1 MMKAVFVN
9 RSKEYVHYV
18 YGPEQLKRLHTLT
31 DIDEN
36 KVYQSVEAL
45 RAQDLSDVEA
55 IFSAWAMLPLTEE
68 EIREIFP
75 SLKAVFY
82 AGGSA
87 RSFAGPFVNS
97 GVKVFSGWHANGKS
111 VAEFTYAQILLASK
125 GFFTVQNT
133 MRASGRMAAHQLFKQ
148 YPGAY
153 GIKVGL
159 LGCGAIGAQV
169 AEMLKSTDCEVWA
182 YDPFM
187 SEEKAKALNVKIRS
201 LDEIFSE
208 CLIVSNHLANLP
220 ETAGIIRR
228 EHLLSMLPLSTF
240 INTGRGPQLDEKDL
254 YDALTQDPSR
264 TALLDVVTDEGNS
277 DASPLAAL
285 PNCFLTPHMAGASG
299 QEPRRMAD
307 YVLDAFCDWQA
318 GKKNQCEIIKDM
330 LVSLA

>member
-1 MMKAVFVN
+1 MKAIFVN
-9 RSKEYVHYV
+9 RSVEYVSYV
-18 YGPEQLKRLHTLT
+18 YGPEQMRRLHELV

-36 KVYQSVEAL
+36 RIYRSVEEL
-45 RAQDLSDVEA
+45 RAQDLSEVEA
-55 IFSAWAMLPLTEE
+55 VFSAWAMLAMTEQ

-87 RSFAGPFVNS
+87 RSFAGPFVNC
-97 GVKVFSGWHANGKS
+97 GIKVFSGWHANGKS
-111 VAEFTYAQILLASK
+111 VAEFTFAQILLASK
-125 GFFTVQNT
+125 GFFTVQST
-133 MRASGRMAAHQLFKQ
+133 MRSSGRMAAHSLFKQ

-169 AEMLKSTDCEVWA
+169 AEMLKSADCEVWA
-182 YDPFM
+182 FDPFM
-187 SEEKAKALNVKIRS
+187 SEEKAKALNVRISS

-228 EHLLSMLPLSTF
+228 EHLLGMQPFSTF
-240 INTGRGPQLDEKDL
+240 INTGRGPQLDEQDL

-264 TALLDVVTDEGNS
+264 TALLDVMTDEVNS
-277 DASPLAAL
+277 DTSPLAAL
-285 PNCFLTPHMAGASG
+285 PNCFLTPHMSGASG

-307 YVLDAFCDWQA
+307 YVMDAFCDWQA
-318 GKKNQCEIIKDM
+318 GKKNKCEITKDM